1 MHCFEK
7 AYFVLCRAYI
17 ICVSNNYVRVSLN
30 RVVRVELTYFVEVE
44 RKLARDG
51 TVESRL
57 EVGCPVL
64 AEDVLATCVA
74 FADARNSRIH
84 VLATVDVLYCRLSV
98 EEQDVLANV
107 V

>member
-1 MHCFEK
+1 M
-7 AYFVLCRAYI
+7 
-17 ICVSNNYVRVSLN
+17 
-30 RVVRVELTYFVEVE
+30 ELTYFIEVE
-44 RKLARDG
+44 RELARDG

-74 FADARNSRIH
+74 FADARDPRIH
-84 VLATVDVLYCRLSV
+84 VLATVDILYCRLSV

-107 V
+107 VRAHKLRF